1 MYHILMITW
10 ACFGQDDIYQA
21 FHHLGHKVST
31 LPLPEEGHKR
41 MDEQYLAELKQGLDS
56 VKPDFVFTFNF
67 FPIIAQACK
76 DKGYKYISWIYDSPY
91 SKMLYPDVLYETNY
105 VFTFDSYMCDHL
117 RSKGAETIYYAPL
130 AVNPQRM
137 CSVPITVEDEKR
149 FGVDISFVGALYNE
163 KHHFFE
169 RLCSKLDP
177 YTIGYLEALIMAQTD
192 IYGCDV
198 MERCLTKDIIAKIEE
213 CMPYSTPEGFL
224 APASHIYSNYY
235 LARKVTE
242 TERMLMVE
250 LLSERFQMD
259 LYTLDENVKIGRAV
273 NRGIADYMI
282 DMPKIFRLSKINMN
296 VTGKSIHT
304 GIPLRAMDIMGCG
317 GFLLTNFQE
326 DFFRHFE
333 PDVDFVYYTSFEEM
347 LDKAKYY
354 LAHDEEREKIR
365 RSALEKMTREH
376 TFEIRVGQMLQI
388 VNG

>member
-21 FHHLGHKVST
+21 FHHLGHKVFT
-31 LPLPEEGHKR
+31 LSLPEEGHKR

-56 VKPDFVFTFNF
+56 VRPDFVFTFNF

-259 LYTLDENVKIGRAV
+259 LYTLDENVKVGRAV

-347 LDKAKYY
+347 LDKAGYY

>member
-1 MYHILMITW
+1 
-10 ACFGQDDIYQA
+10 
-21 FHHLGHKVST
+21 
-31 LPLPEEGHKR
+31 
-41 MDEQYLAELKQGLDS
+41 
-56 VKPDFVFTFNF
+56 
-67 FPIIAQACK
+67 
-76 DKGYKYISWIYDSPY
+76 
-91 SKMLYPDVLYETNY
+91 
-105 VFTFDSYMCDHL
+105 
-117 RSKGAETIYYAPL
+117 
-130 AVNPQRM
+130 
-137 CSVPITVEDEKR
+137 
-149 FGVDISFVGALYNE
+149 
-163 KHHFFE
+163 
-169 RLCSKLDP
+169 
-177 YTIGYLEALIMAQTD
+177 
-192 IYGCDV
+192 
-198 MERCLTKDIIAKIEE
+198 
-213 CMPYSTPEGFL
+213 
-224 APASHIYSNYY
+224 
-235 LARKVTE
+235 
-242 TERMLMVE
+242 MLMVE
-250 LLSERFQMD
+250 LISERFQMD

-347 LDKAKYY
+347 LDKAGYY

>member
-1 MYHILMITW
+1 MKILFIEW
-10 ACFGQDDIYQA
+10 ASFGNEDIKEA
-21 FHHLGHKVST
+21 FT
-31 LPLPEEGHKR
+31 AEGHTFICFPFSNR
-41 MDEQYLAELKQGLDS
+41 DGRQDAETKSALSAVLHKET
-56 VKPDFVFTFNF
+56 PDAVFSFNF
-67 FPIIAQACK
+67 FPVISQVCNKEAIR
-76 DKGYKYISWIYDSPY
+76 YISWIYDSPY

-198 MERCLTKDIIAKIEE
+198 MERCLTKDIIAKIEV

-250 LLSERFQMD
+250 LLSERFQMN

-273 NRGIADYMI
+273 NKGIADYMI

-326 DFFRHFE
+326 DLFRHFE

-347 LDKAKYY
+347 LDKAEYF
-354 LAHDEEREKIR
+354 LSHDEERDKIR
-365 RSALEKMTREH
+365 RSALDKMTREH
-376 TFEIRVGQMLQI
+376 TFEIRINEMLQI
-388 VNG
+388 VDG

>member
-1 MYHILMITW
+1 
-10 ACFGQDDIYQA
+10 
-21 FHHLGHKVST
+21 
-31 LPLPEEGHKR
+31 
-41 MDEQYLAELKQGLDS
+41 
-56 VKPDFVFTFNF
+56 
-67 FPIIAQACK
+67 
-76 DKGYKYISWIYDSPY
+76 
-91 SKMLYPDVLYETNY
+91 
-105 VFTFDSYMCDHL
+105 MCDHL

-250 LLSERFQMD
+250 LISERFQMD

-347 LDKAKYY
+347 LDKAGYY

>member
-76 DKGYKYISWIYDSPY
+76 DKGYKYISWIY
-91 SKMLYPDVLYETNY
+91 ETNY

-117 RSKGAETIYYAPL
+117 QSKGAETIYYAPL

-198 MERCLTKDIIAKIEE
+198 MERCLTKDIIAKIEV

-273 NRGIADYMI
+273 NKGIADYMI

-326 DFFRHFE
+326 DLFRHFE

-347 LDKAKYY
+347 LDKAEYF
-354 LAHDEEREKIR
+354 LSHDEEREKIR
-365 RSALEKMTREH
+365 RSALDKMTREH
-376 TFEIRVGQMLQI
+376 TFEIRINEMLQI
-388 VNG
+388 VDG

>member
-21 FHHLGHKVST
+21 FHHLGHKVFT
-31 LPLPEEGHKR
+31 LSLPEEGHKR

-56 VKPDFVFTFNF
+56 VRPDFVFTFNF

-347 LDKAKYY
+347 LDKAEYY

-365 RSALEKMTREH
+365 QSALEKMTREH

>member
-21 FHHLGHKVST
+21 FHHLGHKVFT
-31 LPLPEEGHKR
+31 LSLPEEGHKR

-56 VKPDFVFTFNF
+56 VRPDFVFTFNF

-259 LYTLDENVKIGRAV
+259 LYTLDENVKVGRAV

-347 LDKAKYY
+347 LDKAEYY